1 MTAPIRPGLTPQLQ
15 PAPGATKSPA
25 ALAAQR
31 AFFQAA
37 LQQAALQQA
46 GAPQAAQ
53 PTAPAAPPVRAAS
66 TSPTPSTSDTA
77 PLPRLGLHLD
87 IRV

>member
-1 MTAPIRPGLTPQLQ
+1 MTAPIRPGLTPPLQ
-15 PAPGATKSPA
+15 PAPSATKSPA

-37 LQQAALQQA
+37 LQQA

-53 PTAPAAPPVRAAS
+53 PTTPAAPPVRTTATSFTAS
-66 TSPTPSTSDTA
+66 VSETA

>member
-15 PAPGATKSPA
+15 PMPGATKSPA

-37 LQQAALQQA
+37 LQQA

-53 PTAPAAPPVRAAS
+53 PAAPAAPPVRAAAPAAAPNAS
-66 TSPTPSTSDTA
+66 ESA
-77 PLPRLGLHLD
+77 PLPRPGLHLD

>member
-1 MTAPIRPGLTPQLQ
+1 MAAPIRPDLFPPLQ
-15 PAPGATKSPA
+15 PRPAQASSPA

-37 LQQAALQQA
+37 LQQAGAARPVAPTPAVRAPAQTPAASQA
-46 GAPQAAQ
+46 SAPAQAAEG
-53 PTAPAAPPVRAAS
+53 
-66 TSPTPSTSDTA
+66 